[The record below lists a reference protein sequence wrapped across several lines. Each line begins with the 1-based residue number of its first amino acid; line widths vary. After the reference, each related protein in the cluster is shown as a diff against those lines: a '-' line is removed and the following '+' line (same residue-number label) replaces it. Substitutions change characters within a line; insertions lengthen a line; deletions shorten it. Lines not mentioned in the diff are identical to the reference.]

1 MNGGAT
7 ERRSEMMPLIATG
20 LRMRD
25 IRQVAGMPLTGVS
38 VRGVAATLL
47 VAGALLVA
55 SQPHAQAQ
63 VVAVVGGEPIT
74 QVDIQQRTKLIQ
86 LSTQKTPSRQ
96 EVLDE
101 LIDDKLKV
109 QLSKRYIAE
118 VPKREIESAYAGI
131 ARRAGM
137 TVAQFTKMTAASGI
151 SPEALKSRIHADFVW
166 SQIVRGKFQ
175 GSLQVGEKDVE
186 VKLQASNKEGPA
198 GYEFKLR
205 PVLFLVPK
213 GAAATVFEARKRDAE
228 ALRGRFTSCDEGLR
242 IAMTLPDV
250 VVRETIMR
258 QLADLGQAQRDV
270 LNNTPVGRLTPPDVT
285 QQGVEVFAVCSKVP
299 AVGSDSPAR
308 RQVRDEM
315 FNERYQALSKKF
327 LKELRSQALIEYK

>member
-1 MNGGAT
+1 M
-7 ERRSEMMPLIATG
+7 
-20 LRMRD
+20 
-25 IRQVAGMPLTGVS
+25 MPLTGIS
-38 VRGVAATLL
+38 LRGLAAALVA
-47 VAGALLVA
+47 AGALLLA
-55 SQPHAQAQ
+55 HQPTAQAQ

-74 QVDIQQRTKLIQ
+74 AVDIAQRTKLIQ
-86 LSTQKTPSRQ
+86 LSTQKAPSRQ

-109 QLSKRYIAE
+109 QLSKRYIAD
-118 VPKREIESAYAGI
+118 VPKREIENSYAGI

-137 TVAQFTKMTAASGI
+137 TVAQFNKMLESHGMSAET
-151 SPEALKSRIHADFVW
+151 LKTRIHADFVW

-186 VKLQASNKEGPA
+186 VKLQAAHKDEG
-198 GYEFKLR
+198 GGVEFKLR

-213 GAAATVFEARKRDAE
+213 GSAATAFESRKREAE
-228 ALRGRFTSCDEGLR
+228 ALRARFASCEEGLR

-250 VVRETIMR
+250 VVREPISR
-258 QLADLGQAQRDV
+258 LSADLAQQQRDL
-270 LNNTPVGRLTPPDVT
+270 LNNTPIGHLTPPDIT
-285 QQGVEVFAVCSKVP
+285 PQGVEVFAMCGKNP
-299 AVGSDSPAR
+299 AAAADSPAR

-315 FNERYQALSKKF
+315 FNERYQAMSKKF

>member
-1 MNGGAT
+1 
-7 ERRSEMMPLIATG
+7 MMPLIAAG
-20 LRMRD
+20 
-25 IRQVAGMPLTGVS
+25 IRALGALCVTLT
-38 VRGVAATLL
+38 VAAAVLI
-47 VAGALLVA
+47 GHQ
-55 SQPHAQAQ
+55 SGAQAQ

-74 QVDIQQRTKLIQ
+74 AVDIAQRTKLIQ
-86 LSTQKTPSRQ
+86 LSTQKTPARQ

-118 VPKREIESAYAGI
+118 VPKREIENAYASI

-137 TVAQFTKMTAASGI
+137 TSAQFTKMIESNGI
-151 SPEALKSRIHADFVW
+151 SAESFKNRLHADYVW
-166 SQIVRGKFQ
+166 GQIVRGKFQ

-186 VKLQASNKEGPA
+186 VKLQASNKEEPT

-213 GAAATVFEARKRDAE
+213 GSAPTAFEARKRDAE
-228 ALRGRFTSCDEGLR
+228 ALRARFSSCDEGLR

-250 VVRETIMR
+250 VVRETITR
-258 QLADLGQAQRDV
+258 QAADLAQQQRDL
-270 LNNTPVGRLTPPDVT
+270 LNNTPIGRLTPPDIT
-285 QQGVEVFAVCSKVP
+285 PQGVEVFAVCSKAP
-299 AVGSDSPAR
+299 AAGADSPAR
-308 RQVRDEM
+308 RALRDEM